1 MKLAPSPVFTKNP
14 APAFKMIK
22 HTCKTITADFFS
34 SQKAPMNI
42 PIKTPANA
50 VNERMNAH
58 NSMSAKECA

>member
-1 MKLAPSPVFTKNP
+1 
-14 APAFKMIK
+14 
-22 HTCKTITADFFS
+22 
-34 SQKAPMNI
+34 MNS